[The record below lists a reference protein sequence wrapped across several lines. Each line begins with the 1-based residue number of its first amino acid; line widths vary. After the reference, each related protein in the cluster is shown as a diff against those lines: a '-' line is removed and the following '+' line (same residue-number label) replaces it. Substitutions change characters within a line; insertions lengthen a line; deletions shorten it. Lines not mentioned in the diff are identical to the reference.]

1 MSRWWRKNGQ
11 EKLENVSEN
20 PKGKKPW
27 IVYAGLAVLV
37 LVFVGAYYWWV
48 IDINT
53 SMGQHPF
60 TGEPLEQVDDD
71 VAQLTDDKSR
81 VLQLRPHVV
90 MFDERSYDRV
100 TGSIPT
106 TTSDLMQLTD
116 KVWQHIQQSQVVTWL
131 GCRKGSVPAEHQ
143 ERWGGTWAWEIVI
156 SVDSYEF
163 LLVAQRAANI
173 EC

>member
-20 PKGKKPW
+20 AKRKRPW
-27 IVYAGLAVLV
+27 IAYTGLAFLV
-37 LVFVGAYYWWV
+37 LGFVGAYYWWV

-53 SMGQHPF
+53 SIGQHPF
-60 TGEPLEQVDDD
+60 TGEPLEQAGDD

-90 MFDERSYDRV
+90 MFDERSYSRV
-100 TGSIPT
+100 AGTIPT
-106 TTSDLMQLTD
+106 TTSDLIRLTD
-116 KVWQHIQQSQVVTWL
+116 EVWQHIQQSQQVSWL
-131 GCRKGSVPAEHQ
+131 GCRKESVPAEHE
-143 ERWGGTWAWEIVI
+143 ERWGGTWAWEIIV

-163 LLVAQRAANI
+163 LLVARSDANI